1 MLVENDVRGGP
12 PWYHDGFELTQET
25 PYTFHSLDE
34 LLPPRSCRQN
44 RGSVN
49 SPLFLLNHWIERVN
63 PSPGLAAEVNER
75 RRILRRARRC
85 GADRGLQPNIV
96 AVDFY
101 DEGALLEAV
110 DALNRVSP
118 R

>member
-1 MLVENDVRGGP
+1 V
-12 PWYHDGFELTQET
+12 
-25 PYTFHSLDE
+25 FHSLQD
-34 LLPPRSCRQN
+34 LRAPLSCRHN

-63 PSPGLAAEVNER
+63 PSPGLAAKVNER
-75 RRILRRARRC
+75 HRLVRRARRC
-85 GADRGLQPNIV
+85 RRERGLQPNIV

-101 DEGALLEAV
+101 DEGDLIGAV
-110 DALNRVSP
+110 DALNGVSE